1 METLYYLE
9 QKRVKEQTEKLKERS
24 DYIKTVKKEWI
35 VPLVESSVCFL
46 VNICFCIIHY
56 FLLQANSFLLSVI
69 FILIWSFCFLCYS
82 LFFIGISSERELVK
96 DKLSEY
102 ERSKRYVISI
112 IKCNHLKIENKYFS
126 DKSSSLPLIVN
137 LSWLLNM
144 INIIFY
150 FAGAFGLTMIASIK

>member
-1 METLYYLE
+1 MEPLYYLE
-9 QKRVKEQTEKLKERS
+9 QKRVNERIEKLKERN

-35 VPLVESSVCFL
+35 VLLVKSFVYFL
-46 VNICFCIIHY
+46 VNICFFIIHY

-69 FILIWSFCFLCYS
+69 FFLIWSFCFLCYS

-112 IKCNHLKIENKYFS
+112 IKCNHFKIENKYFS
-126 DKSSSLPLIVN
+126 DGSSSLPLIVN
-137 LSWLLNM
+137 LSWLLNV
-144 INIIFY
+144 INIIIFC
-150 FAGAFGLTMIASIK
+150 FAGALGLIMASIK

>member
-1 METLYYLE
+1 M
-9 QKRVKEQTEKLKERS
+9 KEQTEKLKERS

-69 FILIWSFCFLCYS
+69 FVLIWSFCLLCYS

-102 ERSKRYVISI
+102 EQNKRYVISI
-112 IKCNHLKIENKYFS
+112 IKWNNHLKIENKYFS
-126 DKSSSLPLIVN
+126 DKSSLPLIVN
-137 LSWLLNM
+137 LSWLLNV
-144 INIIFY
+144 INIVFY
-150 FAGAFGLTMIASIK
+150 FSGAFGLTMIALIK

>member
-1 METLYYLE
+1 METMYYLE
-9 QKRVKEQTEKLKERS
+9 QKRVKERIEKLKERN

-69 FILIWSFCFLCYS
+69 FVLIWSFCLLCYS
-82 LFFIGISSERELVK
+82 LFFIIILAERNWVK

-102 ERSKRYVISI
+102 
-112 IKCNHLKIENKYFS
+112 LKLENKHVS
-126 DKSSSLPLIVN
+126 DRSPSLPLIVN
-137 LSWLLNM
+137 LSLLLNV
-144 INIIFY
+144 INIILF
-150 FAGAFGLTMIASIK
+150 FAGAFGLTMIALIK

>member
-1 METLYYLE
+1 MEYYLE
-9 QKRVKEQTEKLKERS
+9 QKRAKERIEKLKEIS

-35 VPLVESSVCFL
+35 VPLVESSVSFL

-56 FLLQANSFLLSVI
+56 FILQANSFLLSVI
-69 FILIWSFCFLCYS
+69 FVFIWSFCFLCYF
-82 LFFIGISSERELVK
+82 LFFISISSERELVK

-112 IKCNHLKIENKYFS
+112 IKWNNHLKIENKYFS
-126 DKSSSLPLIVN
+126 DGSSLPLIVN
-137 LSWLLNM
+137 LSWLLNV

-150 FAGAFGLTMIASIK
+150 FAGVFGLTMIALIK

>member
-1 METLYYLE
+1 MEPLYYLE
-9 QKRVKEQTEKLKERS
+9 QKRVKERIEKLKERS

-69 FILIWSFCFLCYS
+69 FVLIWSFCLLCYS

-112 IKCNHLKIENKYFS
+112 IKWNNHLKIENKYFS
-126 DKSSSLPLIVN
+126 DKSSLPLIVN
-137 LSWLLNM
+137 LSLLLNV
-144 INIIFY
+144 INIILF
-150 FAGAFGLTMIASIK
+150 FAGAFGLTMIALIK

>member
-1 METLYYLE
+1 METLYLE
-9 QKRVKEQTEKLKERS
+9 QKRVKEQIEKLKERS

-35 VPLVESSVCFL
+35 VPLVESSVCFI

-56 FLLQANSFLLSVI
+56 FILQANSFLLSGI
-69 FILIWSFCFLCYS
+69 FILIWSFCFLCYF

-102 ERSKRYVISI
+102 ERSERYVISI
-112 IKCNHLKIENKYFS
+112 MNWNNNFKIETKYFS
-126 DKSSSLPLIVN
+126 DGSSSLPLVVN
-137 LSWLLNM
+137 LSWLLNV

-150 FAGAFGLTMIASIK
+150 FAGAFGMFFVIYI